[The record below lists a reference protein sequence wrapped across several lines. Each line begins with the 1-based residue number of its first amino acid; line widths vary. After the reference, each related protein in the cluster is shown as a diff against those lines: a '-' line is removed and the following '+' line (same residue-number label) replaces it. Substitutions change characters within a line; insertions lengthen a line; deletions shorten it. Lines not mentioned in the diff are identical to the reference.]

1 MMIEINFKNYLL
13 IENKA
18 LFSQRLGDIMN
29 ALQELIENP
38 VKIGKDKSAKKIAD
52 EIRSR
57 FLKTKWSSSLEGNLL
72 ILRNC
77 AANILMSLDP
87 KKENRKDLDVVLRAC
102 LSKLNQISN
111 NLESPINNIITPEK

>member
-1 MMIEINFKNYLL
+1 MSEINFKNYLL
-13 IENKA
+13 IENKT

-29 ALQELIENP
+29 ALQELLNNP
-38 VKIGKDKSAKKIAD
+38 IKIGKDKSAKKIAD

-57 FLKTKWSSSLEGNLL
+57 FLKTKWSSSLEGNLI

-87 KKENRKDLDVVLRAC
+87 KKENRKDLESVLKAC
-102 LSKLNQISN
+102 LNKLQQMSSN
-111 NLESPINNIITPEK
+111 LDAPINNITSPEN